1 MALGYAQEEGIDYDE
16 TFTPIV
22 WLEAIRILLAFA
34 YYMDFKLYQ
43 MDVKSVFLNGKIK
56 KEVYV
61 EQSQDF
67 EDYKFSNY
75 VYKLNKTLYSLK

>member
-1 MALGYAQEEGIDYDE
+1 
-16 TFTPIV
+16 
-22 WLEAIRILLAFA
+22 
-34 YYMDFKLYQ
+34 